1 MKNARGWVRKY
12 VHMIYTYAD

>member
-12 VHMIYTYAD
+12 IHMIYTYAD